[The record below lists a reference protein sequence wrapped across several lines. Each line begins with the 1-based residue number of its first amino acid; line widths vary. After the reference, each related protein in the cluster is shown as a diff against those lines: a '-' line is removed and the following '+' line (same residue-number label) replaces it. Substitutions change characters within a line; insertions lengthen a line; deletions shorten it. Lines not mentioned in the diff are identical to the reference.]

1 MKIKS
6 PYSNTFGMY
15 CLLPFPSMT
24 VDFDEK
30 HLTFWILGNAF
41 YGTPGRF
48 AMYFICIQFRPIIS
62 LSSWQITGYKT
73 VSMQISAANL

>member
-24 VDFDEK
+24 VNFDEK
-30 HLTFWILGNAF
+30 HPTFWILGNAF
-41 YGTPGRF
+41 YGTPG
-48 AMYFICIQFRPIIS
+48 MCTSDVCLSWNIQLNFENMIDGF
-62 LSSWQITGYKT
+62 LSK
-73 VSMQISAANL
+73 L

>member
-15 CLLPFPSMT
+15 CLLPFHSMT
-24 VDFDEK
+24 VNFDEK

-41 YGTPGRF
+41 YGTPGST
-48 AMYFICIQFRPIIS
+48 A
-62 LSSWQITGYKT
+62 LSMLNAYWVTNSHYWYLVYLQLMIN
-73 VSMQISAANL
+73 I